1 MTSPRPYRPALPVDH
16 ALVEVAAC
24 AGSQF
29 DPRVA
34 ELFLDV
40 WSEQAELWPAA
51 VAS

>member
-34 ELFLDV
+34 EIFLDV